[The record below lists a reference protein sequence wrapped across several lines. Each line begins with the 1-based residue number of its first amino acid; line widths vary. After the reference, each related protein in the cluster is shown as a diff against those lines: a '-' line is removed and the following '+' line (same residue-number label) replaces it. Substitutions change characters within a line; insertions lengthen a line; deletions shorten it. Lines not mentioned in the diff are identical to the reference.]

1 MEVLCSVCAWLGL
14 AWGTLSFPTTAPGE
28 AANAVIA
35 GGSAYATRGAEG
47 VEIVRLSDG
56 AARRMRLPQGESAD
70 DLAAADGLLFVLDA
84 RPPGVLSVYS
94 LADPEAPA
102 LRQPPVAV
110 DVGPFSGVS
119 AAAGRVAVSGG
130 TGRLSLREYT
140 PEGRLGSEIASAD
153 LGRGQPDVRLAPN
166 GRTAFVSTHVYGPHF
181 SVTVAGIGSA
191 PLRVEPRGSVA
202 LESYGFTPGGAKPA
216 SFPIQTALAGDLL
229 LVAHASGLGMVDAR
243 DPDSPRLLRVLEV
256 GVLPVGIDVADGIAA
271 LVGSAPDPRLV
282 LVDVRDSELPR
293 VVGEVSLPA
302 ESRPTGVAIFES
314 RVVVAAG
321 TAGVLLFDGD
331 ELMQNRQGVPTTA
344 SGGSKRDPRGSEWMT
359 SERQRARSGSSTC
372 RTHSSTPKCCA
383 A

>member
-1 MEVLCSVCAWLGL
+1 
-14 AWGTLSFPTTAPGE
+14 
-28 AANAVIA
+28 
-35 GGSAYATRGAEG
+35 
-47 VEIVRLSDG
+47 
-56 AARRMRLPQGESAD
+56 
-70 DLAAADGLLFVLDA
+70 
-84 RPPGVLSVYS
+84 
-94 LADPEAPA
+94 
-102 LRQPPVAV
+102 
-110 DVGPFSGVS
+110 
-119 AAAGRVAVSGG
+119 
-130 TGRLSLREYT
+130 
-140 PEGRLGSEIASAD
+140 
-153 LGRGQPDVRLAPN
+153 
-166 GRTAFVSTHVYGPHF
+166 
-181 SVTVAGIGSA
+181 VTVAGIGSA

-216 SFPIQTALAGDLL
+216 SFPIQTAFAGDLL

-256 GVLPVGIDVADGIAA
+256 GVQPVGIDAADGIAA

-321 TAGVLLFDGD
+321 TAGVLLFDRD
-331 ELMQNRQGVPTTA
+331 ELMQNRLGVPTTA

-372 RTHSSTPKCCA
+372 RTHSSIPRCCA